1 MNLGE
6 RIYLLRSRKGFSQGE
21 LADSLNVSRQAVSKW
36 ENNSAVPDLERI
48 VKMSEIFGISIDEL
62 IKGET
67 PEGSSREALKSEP
80 PQVLRNPPMPAR
92 KIAGLMLFGMAF
104 ITSLVLFAIG
114 GFQGLLFGIPFLV
127 FGLISFF
134 CEKYTLLKCLWALYL
149 MLTLF
154 LRMAMGISVSRLR
167 YIFSSDAFIT
177 EKTIIA
183 LCMAAF
189 IVFLIFFTVKKL
201 KEEPVKNLSS
211 AKKKLII
218 ITAALICVSAL
229 YICFSA
235 VFVPRIVD
243 KLSSEGAHYIVYN
256 IVYYMGLLE
265 ELFAVSSLTAVLS
278 LALRI
283 RKKTNNQ

>member
-6 RIYLLRSRKGFSQGE
+6 RIYSLRSRNGFSQGE
-21 LADSLNVSRQAVSKW
+21 LADRLNVSRQAVSKW

-48 VKMSEIFGISIDEL
+48 IKMSELFGISIDEL
-62 IKGET
+62 IKGEP
-67 PEGSSREALKSEP
+67 PEEIRREALKSEP
-80 PQVLRNPPMPAR
+80 PQVLRNPPMPTR

-114 GFQGLLFGIPFLV
+114 GFQGLLFGIPFLI

-154 LRMAMGISVSRLR
+154 LRMAMGISVSGLR

-177 EKTIIA
+177 EKKIIA
-183 LCMAAF
+183 LCMAGF
-189 IVFLIFFTVKKL
+189 IVFLIFFTVKSL
-201 KEEPVKNLSS
+201 KNMPIRDLSTE
-211 AKKKLII
+211 KKKLII
-218 ITAALICVSAL
+218 MTVVSVLIFALF
-229 YICFSA
+229 ICFSA

-243 KLSSEGAHYIVYN
+243 KLSSEGAHHIVYN

-265 ELFAVSSLTAVLS
+265 ELIAVSSLTAVLS

-283 RKKTNNQ
+283 RKTNNQ

>member
-6 RIYLLRSRKGFSQGE
+6 RIYSLRSRNGFSQGE
-21 LADSLNVSRQAVSKW
+21 LADRLNVSRQAVSKW

-48 VKMSEIFGISIDEL
+48 IKMSELFGISIDEL
-62 IKGET
+62 IKGEP
-67 PEGSSREALKSEP
+67 PEEIRREELKSEP
-80 PQVLRNPPMPAR
+80 SQVLRNPPMPTR

-114 GFQGLLFGIPFLV
+114 GIQGLLFGIPFLI

-154 LRMAMGISVSRLR
+154 LRMAMGISVSGLR

-183 LCMAAF
+183 LCMAGF
-189 IVFLIFFTVKKL
+189 IVFLIFFTVKSL
-201 KEEPVKNLSS
+201 KNIPIRDLSS

-218 ITAALICVSAL
+218 MTAVSVLIFALF
-229 YICFSA
+229 ICFSE

-243 KLSSEGAHYIVYN
+243 KLSSEGAHHIVYN

-265 ELFAVSSLTAVLS
+265 ELIAVSSLTAVLS

-283 RKKTNNQ
+283 RKTNNQ

>member
-62 IKGET
+62 IKGEP
-67 PEGSSREALKSEP
+67 PEEIRREELQSEP
-80 PQVLRNPPMPAR
+80 PQVLRNPPMPTR

-104 ITSLVLFAIG
+104 ITSLVLSVVG

-134 CEKYTLLKCLWALYL
+134 CEKYTMIKCLWVLYL

-154 LRMAMGISVSRLR
+154 IRFAMGISVSDVR
-167 YIFSSDAFIT
+167 YIFSSDVFIT
-177 EKTIIA
+177 HRTIIA
-183 LCMAAF
+183 LCMAVF
-189 IVFLIFFTVKKL
+189 IVFLIFFTVKSL
-201 KEEPVKNLSS
+201 KNIPIRDLSS

-218 ITAALICVSAL
+218 MTVVSVLIFALF
-229 YICFSA
+229 ICFSA

-243 KLSSEGAHYIVYN
+243 KLSAEGAHHIAYN

-283 RKKTNNQ
+283 RKTNNQ

>member
-1 MNLGE
+1 MSIGQN
-6 RIYLLRSRKGFSQGE
+6 IKKYRKEKGYTQRE
-21 LADSLNVSRQAVSKW
+21 LADLIGVSVQAVSKW

-67 PEGSSREALKSEP
+67 TEGSSREALKSEP
-80 PQVLRNPPMPAR
+80 PQVLRNPPMPTR

-104 ITSLVLFAIG
+104 ITSLVLFVVG

-154 LRMAMGISVSRLR
+154 LRMAMGISVSGLR

-177 EKTIIA
+177 EKKIIA
-183 LCMAAF
+183 LCMAGF
-189 IVFLIFFTVKKL
+189 IVFLILFTVKKL

-243 KLSSEGAHYIVYN
+243 KLSSEGAHHIVYN

-265 ELFAVSSLTAVLS
+265 ELIAVSSLTAVLS

-283 RKKTNNQ
+283 RKTNNQ

>member
-6 RIYLLRSRKGFSQGE
+6 RIYLFRSRNGFSQGE

-62 IKGET
+62 IKGES
-67 PEGSSREALKSEP
+67 PAKKRMEEIQSEA
-80 PQVLRNPPMPAR
+80 PQTVRNPPMPTR

-114 GFQGLLFGIPFLV
+114 GFQGILFGIPFLI

-134 CEKYTLLKCLWALYL
+134 CEKYTMLKCVWALYL

-154 LRMAMGISVSRLR
+154 LRMAMGISVFDIR
-167 YIFSSDAFIT
+167 YIFSPDVFIT
-177 EKTIIA
+177 HRTIIA
-183 LCMAAF
+183 WCMAGF
-189 IVFLIFFTVKKL
+189 IVFLIFFTVKQL
-201 KEEPVKNLSS
+201 KEVPVKNLSS

-218 ITAALICVSAL
+218 MTAVLIFIFALF
-229 YICFSA
+229 ICFS
-235 VFVPRIVD
+235 VVLIPRIVD
-243 KLSSEGAHYIVYN
+243 KLSSESAHHTVYN
-256 IVYYMGLLE
+256 IVYYIGLLE
-265 ELFAVSSLTAVLS
+265 EFFAVSSLTTVLS

-283 RKKTNNQ
+283 KKTNNQ